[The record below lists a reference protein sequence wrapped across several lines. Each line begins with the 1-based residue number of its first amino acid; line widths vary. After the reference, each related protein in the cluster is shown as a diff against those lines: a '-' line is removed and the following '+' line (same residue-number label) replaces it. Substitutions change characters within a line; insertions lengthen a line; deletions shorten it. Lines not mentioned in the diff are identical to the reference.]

1 MVFEQYG
8 CLCPNCCFCTS
19 VTADACIQGGERVWQ
34 PKVMS
39 SRCAFGRAKGGGKKL
54 CRSRPKQQTH
64 AKAASASV
72 AVPAGRGKGLP
83 PGTEIPKLTQPSKKE
98 KETTKDS
105 MVDTMRA
112 AAATAEKRGV
122 GSLSNARNNLHAD
135 DGLFH
140 QLGLSE
146 RPAPC
151 PNSTRSVSGTP
162 HSRKLQNA
170 VKARVAAEPKN
181 AGRQSGGCNYLRDCD
196 RDPGFDSSRSV
207 HAGCTLLGALIIYPS
222 RSHALPWSA
231 TASLRSTSRRSK
243 LATAESSRCD
253 RIDPLPPEPF
263 DFA

>member
-34 PKVMS
+34 PKAMS

-122 GSLSNARNNLHAD
+122 GSLSNARNNLYAD

-181 AGRQSGGCNYLRDCD
+181 AGRQSGGCNYRV
-196 RDPGFDSSRSV
+196 GEI
-207 HAGCTLLGALIIYPS
+207 AGILLGHRNGLSDNMAIFDHDASAAQEVIHGCSNFLRTGLIQ
-222 RSHALPWSA
+222 
-231 TASLRSTSRRSK
+231 
-243 LATAESSRCD
+243 SS
-253 RIDPLPPEPF
+253 
-263 DFA
+263 